1 LYSSKYR
8 FLYEIIQNADDS
20 RFLERK
26 RENIQPFLRFRVT
39 SETFT
44 IETNEDGFTRENVEA
59 ICATGKSSKKHASK
73 NQQTGEKGFGF
84 KSVFSVA
91 DEVHVQSG
99 LWSFRFQHRQGEDGL
114 GMVTP
119 LEATREDLPPDVT
132 TRITLRLTSSD
143 PEEYK
148 RLLEA
153 ITDMPDTTLLFLRQL
168 PSICFDITHIDKRKE
183 VIKVQK
189 VISTPGKAQID
200 KSRDTNDNEKLS
212 ASAYHMFKHVVEKMP
227 RNDRRL
233 GQTATSVDLAF
244 PIDPVTGQYQ
254 ISPMGQH
261 LFAYLPL
268 QRLPQ
273 LPVRLNFSRIEI

>member
-1 LYSSKYR
+1 M
-8 FLYEIIQNADDS
+8 
-20 RFLERK
+20 
-26 RENIQPFLRFRVT
+26 T
-39 SETFT
+39 
-44 IETNEDGFTRENVEA
+44 ETNEDGFTRENVEA
-59 ICATGKSSKKHASK
+59 ICATGKSSKKHPSN

-132 TRITLRLTSSD
+132 TRITLRLTSSGS
-143 PEEYK
+143 EEYK

-153 ITDMPDTTLLFLRQL
+153 ITDVPDTTILFLRQL
-168 PSICFDITHIDKRKE
+168 PKIRIKITHEDGEKE
-183 VIKVQK
+183 LIKIGK
-189 VISTPGKAQID
+189 IISTRDGSVQIIKSQEIDGD
-200 KSRDTNDNEKLS
+200 KEISRTL
-212 ASAYHMFKHVVEKMP
+212 YHMFTHIVGDMP
-227 RNDRRL
+227 TDGLRKRRRK
-233 GQTATSVDLAF
+233 TSVNLAF
-244 PIDPVTGQYQ
+244 PTDPVDGKPKL
-254 ISPMGQH
+254 SNMGQF

-273 LPVRLNFSRIEI
+273 LQVKLC

>member
-8 FLYEIIQNADDS
+8 FLYEIVQNADDS

-26 RENIQPFLRFRVT
+26 RENIEPFLIFRVT
-39 SETFT
+39 PETFT

-59 ICATGKSSKKHASK
+59 ICATGKSSKKHAAE

-91 DEVHVQSG
+91 GEVHVQSG
-99 LWSFRFQHRQGEDGL
+99 LWSFRFRHRQGEDGL

-119 LEATREDLPPDVT
+119 LEATPEDLPPDVT

-143 PEEYK
+143 SEEYK

-168 PSICFDITHIDKRKE
+168 PSICIDITHTDGRKE
-183 VIKVQK
+183 VIRVRKVA
-189 VISTPGKAQID
+189 SALEKARID
-200 KSRDTNDNEKLS
+200 KSRDTNGNEELT
-212 ASAYHMFKHVVEKMP
+212 ASAYLMFQHVVEKMP

-254 ISPMGQH
+254 ISPMGQY

-273 LPVRLNFSRIEI
+273 LPVSLNFSQFET

>member
-1 LYSSKYR
+1 M
-8 FLYEIIQNADDS
+8 YEIIQNADDS

-200 KSRDTNDNEKLS
+200 KSRDTNDNEKPS
-212 ASAYHMFKHVVEKMP
+212 ANAYHMFKHVVEKMP

>member
-1 LYSSKYR
+1 
-8 FLYEIIQNADDS
+8 LYEIIQNADDS

>member
-1 LYSSKYR
+1 
-8 FLYEIIQNADDS
+8 LYEIIQNADDS

-26 RENIQPFLRFRVT
+26 RENIEPFLRFKVT
-39 SETFT
+39 PETFT

-59 ICATGKSSKKHASK
+59 ICATGKSSKKQTSE
-73 NQQTGEKGFGF
+73 NQHTGEKGFGF

-119 LEATREDLPPDVT
+119 LEAAREDLPPDVT

-153 ITDMPDTTLLFLRQL
+153 IADMPDTILLFLRQL
-168 PSICFDITHIDKRKE
+168 PSICVDITQTGGRKE
-183 VIKVQK
+183 VIKVRK
-189 VISTPGKAQID
+189 VASTPERAQID
-200 KSRDTNDNEKLS
+200 KSRNTNNNEELS
-212 ASAYHMFKHVVEKMP
+212 ASAYHMFRHVVEKMP

-233 GQTATSVDLAF
+233 GQTVTSVDLAF

-254 ISPMGQH
+254 ISPMGQY

-273 LPVRLNFSRIEI
+273 LPVRSKFSRSEI

>member
-1 LYSSKYR
+1 
-8 FLYEIIQNADDS
+8 LYEIIQNADDS

-26 RENIQPFLRFRVT
+26 RENIEPFLRFKVT
-39 SETFT
+39 PETFT

-59 ICATGKSSKKHASK
+59 ICATGKSSKKQTSE
-73 NQQTGEKGFGF
+73 NQHTGEKGFGF

-119 LEATREDLPPDVT
+119 LEAAREDLPPDVT

-153 ITDMPDTTLLFLRQL
+153 IADMPDTILLFLRQL
-168 PSICFDITHIDKRKE
+168 PSICVDITQTGGRKE
-183 VIKVQK
+183 VIKVRK
-189 VISTPGKAQID
+189 VASTPERAQID
-200 KSRDTNDNEKLS
+200 KSRNTNNNEELS
-212 ASAYHMFKHVVEKMP
+212 ASAYHMFRHVVEKMP

-254 ISPMGQH
+254 ISPMGQY

-273 LPVRLNFSRIEI
+273 LPVRSKFSRSEI

>member
-1 LYSSKYR
+1 M
-8 FLYEIIQNADDS
+8 YEIIQNADDS